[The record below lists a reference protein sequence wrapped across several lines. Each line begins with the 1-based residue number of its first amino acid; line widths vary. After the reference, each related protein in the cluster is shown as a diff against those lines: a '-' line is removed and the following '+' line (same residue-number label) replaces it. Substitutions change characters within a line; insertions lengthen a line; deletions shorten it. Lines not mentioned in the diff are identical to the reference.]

1 MSEWL
6 YAEFYSLVVGS
17 AISLFLACYVML
29 LVTQARK
36 VTAVRPASLP
46 LWLDFMYPS
55 WLDKLTFRQIVTAFA
70 WALGISIISWIA
82 LAVVLLAVLG
92 RVYGS

>member
-17 AISLFLACYVML
+17 AISLFLACYVVL
-29 LVTQARK
+29 LVTQAGK
-36 VTAVRPASLP
+36 VTAVQPASLP
-46 LWLDFMYPS
+46 VWLDFMYPS

-70 WALGISIISWIA
+70 WALGISVISWLA

-92 RVYGS
+92 RVYAS